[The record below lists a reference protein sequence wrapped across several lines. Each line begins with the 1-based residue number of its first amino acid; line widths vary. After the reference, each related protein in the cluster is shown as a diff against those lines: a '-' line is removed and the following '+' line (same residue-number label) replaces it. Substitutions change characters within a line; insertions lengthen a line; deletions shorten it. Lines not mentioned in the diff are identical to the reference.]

1 MNSRPRSRRS
11 NSYTGKRKSK
21 IEKII
26 QKMISFA
33 KAYCF
38 DMGIDYS
45 THYPSRA
52 LLYHVHEAA
61 QRMMEDYKYTQWS
74 DVREHFDDNVQQ
86 YMNPILS
93 FIDYEH
99 SLGEFEHQ
107 YLP

>member
-1 MNSRPRSRRS
+1 
-11 NSYTGKRKSK
+11 
-21 IEKII
+21 
-26 QKMISFA
+26 
-33 KAYCF
+33 
-38 DMGIDYS
+38 MGIDYS

-52 LLYHVHEAA
+52 LLYHVHDAA
-61 QRMMEDYKYTQWS
+61 HRMMEDYKYTQWS